1 MTHATKEQYAELVGY
16 TGHGERM
23 EIRLCT
29 GAAQVWSY
37 DWDYGVGQGL
47 GRLGYWVGTDLMH
60 EHVGSRADVEEYYE
74 EYLDTPI
81 RWLEG

>member
-1 MTHATKEQYAELVGY
+1 MTQATQEQYAELVGY
-16 TGHGERM
+16 TGHNECM

-47 GRLGYWVGTDLMH
+47 GRLGYWVGTDLQH
-60 EHVGSRADVEEYYE
+60 EFVGRDKEDVEAEYRD
-74 EYLDTPI
+74 YLGTPV
-81 RWLEG
+81 RWLS

>member
-16 TGHGERM
+16 TGHDECM

-29 GAAQVWSY
+29 GATQVWSY

-47 GRLGYWVGTDLMH
+47 GRLGYWVGTDLQH
-60 EHVGSRADVEEYYE
+60 EFVGQEKADVESEYQD
-74 EYLDTPI
+74 YLDTPV
-81 RWLEG
+81 RWLS